1 MEFPGGPGLGPYA
14 FTVKGRIQSLVRELR
29 SRKIH
34 CVAKKKKKKKK
45 MSLDLC
51 DIKKHMQEIHLYFIL
66 SNNSLL

>member
-29 SRKIH
+29 SHKIH
-34 CVAKKKKKKKK
+34 CVVKKKKK